1 MLKKIKVLDLSS
13 VLAGPSVATYFAE
26 LGAEVTKIEHPKN
39 KDITRKWKLPI
50 EDKNINVSAY
60 FSSVNYKKKYINL
73 NLKKSSD
80 YPKFI
85 ELIKTADILITNFK
99 YGDDIKL
106 NIEDKTLHRINPS
119 LIIGKINGYGSDS
132 DRVAYDLILQ
142 AETGFMSI
150 NGTLDS
156 GPIKMPVAM
165 IDILAAHH
173 LKEALLISLLN
184 RNETGKGS
192 SVSVSLYDVAIS
204 SLTNQSSNYLMTKNI
219 PKRIGSIHP
228 NIAPY
233 GELFT
238 TKDGNIITLA
248 IGSNQH
254 FKKLCS
260 TLNCAELFLDARFQT
275 NQNRVKNRIILKK
288 ILEKKI
294 QNKNSLKLL
303 SKLRNLKV
311 PAGEIKNIE
320 EALTTPQAK
329 KLIKEEIIEGVKTY
343 RTTSVVFNSEET

>member
-1 MLKKIKVLDLSS
+1 MLKKIKVLDLST

-26 LGAEVTKIEHPKN
+26 LGAEVTKIEHPEN

-80 YPKFI
+80 YTKFI

-106 NIEDKTLHRINPS
+106 NIEDKTLHKINPS
-119 LIIGKINGYGSDS
+119 LIIGKINGFGSDS

-150 NGTLDS
+150 NGTLES

-219 PKRIGSIHP
+219 PNRIGSIHP

-260 TLNCAELFLDARFQT
+260 ILNCEELCIDNRFQT
-275 NQNRVKNRIILKK
+275 NQNRVENRIILKN

-294 QNKNSLKLL
+294 QNKNSLNLL

-320 EALTTPQAK
+320 EVLTTPQAK

-343 RTTSVVFNSEET
+343 RTTSVVFNSKET

>member
-1 MLKKIKVLDLSS
+1 MLKKLKVIDLST

-26 LGAEVTKIEHPKN
+26 LGAEVTKIEHPEN

-80 YPKFI
+80 YTKFI
-85 ELIKTADILITNFK
+85 KLIKTADILITNFK

-106 NIEDKTLHRINPS
+106 NIEDKTLHKINPS

-150 NGTLDS
+150 NGTLES

-219 PKRIGSIHP
+219 PNRIGSIHP

-260 TLNCAELFLDARFQT
+260 ILNCEELCIDNRFQT
-275 NQNRVKNRIILKK
+275 NQNRVENRIILKN

-294 QNKNSLKLL
+294 QNKNSLNLL

-320 EALTTPQAK
+320 EVLTTPQAK

-343 RTTSVVFNSEET
+343 RTTSVVFNSKET

>member
-1 MLKKIKVLDLSS
+1 MLKKLKVIDLST

-26 LGAEVTKIEHPKN
+26 LGAEVTKIEHPEN

-80 YPKFI
+80 YIKFI
-85 ELIKTADILITNFK
+85 KLIKTADILITNFK

-106 NIEDKTLHRINPS
+106 NIEDKTLHKINPS

-150 NGTLDS
+150 NGTLES

-219 PKRIGSIHP
+219 PNRIGSIHP

-260 TLNCAELFLDARFQT
+260 ILNCEELCIDNRFQT
-275 NQNRVKNRIILKK
+275 NQNRVENRIILKN

-294 QNKNSLKLL
+294 QNKNSLNLL

-320 EALTTPQAK
+320 EVLTTPQAK

-343 RTTSVVFNSEET
+343 RTTSVVFNSKET

>member
-1 MLKKIKVLDLSS
+1 
-13 VLAGPSVATYFAE
+13 
-26 LGAEVTKIEHPKN
+26 
-39 KDITRKWKLPI
+39 
-50 EDKNINVSAY
+50 
-60 FSSVNYKKKYINL
+60 
-73 NLKKSSD
+73 
-80 YPKFI
+80 
-85 ELIKTADILITNFK
+85 
-99 YGDDIKL
+99 
-106 NIEDKTLHRINPS
+106 
-119 LIIGKINGYGSDS
+119 
-132 DRVAYDLILQ
+132 
-142 AETGFMSI
+142 
-150 NGTLDS
+150 
-156 GPIKMPVAM
+156 MPVAM

-219 PKRIGSIHP
+219 PNRIGSIHP

-260 TLNCAELFLDARFQT
+260 ILNCEELCIDNRFQT
-275 NQNRVKNRIILKK
+275 NQNRVENRIILKN

-294 QNKNSLKLL
+294 QNKNSLNLL

-311 PAGEIKNIE
+311 PAGEIK
-320 EALTTPQAK
+320 
-329 KLIKEEIIEGVKTY
+329 
-343 RTTSVVFNSEET
+343 